1 MTIEEIE
8 RIINFVEN
16 RYFHT
21 PSYLKVID
29 DDMRN
34 LISALLFL
42 LSEVKRLQS
51 ELSKWTATHEDSNLQ
66 DMKEQS
72 DQKSLSAK
80 QAYIN
85 ALEWRVK
92 HLEKEI
98 ERFRPIVET
107 MTKTLSGKTMSKI
120 IEDNKR
126 LQEIVDGRKEP
137 AAYWK
142 RSYDEELA
150 HSQQAEEELSKVQ
163 IEKQIF
169 ERCLL
174 DGDDRIDELK
184 VDIKRIE
191 DEREHLSNLLFDAR
205 FEIVRLREGIERHRD
220 APVIFY
226 RDCSSALQQDFYSRD
241 EELYG
246 LLEGEGK

>member
-1 MTIEEIE
+1 
-8 RIINFVEN
+8 
-16 RYFHT
+16 
-21 PSYLKVID
+21 
-29 DDMRN
+29 
-34 LISALLFL
+34 
-42 LSEVKRLQS
+42 
-51 ELSKWTATHEDSNLQ
+51 
-66 DMKEQS
+66 
-72 DQKSLSAK
+72 
-80 QAYIN
+80 
-85 ALEWRVK
+85 VK

-169 ERCLL
+169 ERGLL